1 MLISAIIP
9 VYNTIDYLSKCV
21 ESIENQDFNNFE
33 IVIVDDGSTD
43 GSTDGSSDLCDE
55 LARKYDNIRVFHQT
69 NSWNG
74 SSRSLRKN

>member
-9 VYNTIDYLSKCV
+9 VYNTIDYLSKCI
-21 ESIENQDFNNFE
+21 ESIEDQDFNDFE

-43 GSTDGSSDLCDE
+43 GSSDLCDK
-55 LARKYDNIRVFHQT
+55 LACKYDNIRVFHQV

-74 SSRSLRKN
+74 SSHSLRKN